1 VSESAG
7 DLPSAWAGALAAAGS
22 VPMSAAETRALAAV
36 LADWVRDALTDPVAA
51 RKAGSAVGSALIDSH
66 HTQPESLAAS
76 IAVLADHLPTE
87 IDSAVRT
94 ALYAGL
100 AAGYA
105 EGLRDRTRREQEAI
119 RIAVLDAHRTG
130 EARFR
135 AVFRG
140 AALGIGIA
148 DGEGRILE
156 INEPLARMLGR
167 DARAARGLEIS
178 SLRLPTDPPE
188 YWEHYR
194 ALLAGRRRQMT
205 GEKQF
210 VLSDGEVI
218 WARMRASSVIG
229 DDGKTAL
236 VVGLFEDI
244 TERREMTERLRH
256 QATHDPLTG
265 LPNRTLL
272 LEELAATLNFRDG
285 RAEGEDTESEDT
297 ESTESE
303 DAADADDGDGLAES
317 GSAKSGEAGEGRRIA
332 VCFLDIDG
340 FKAVNDTL
348 GHDAGDRLLIQI
360 AARLREAV
368 EPHAHPVAR
377 MGGDEFVILLPD
389 TAGPQSAIEVAERVL
404 AAIREPV
411 LLDGRELTVTG
422 SIGIVEQPVE
432 GAGPSE
438 LLRAADV
445 TLYWAK
451 AAGRDRWALFDP
463 QRNARQVARYALSQE
478 LPGALERGELFLE
491 YQPIV
496 DLADQRVR
504 SLEALVRWNHPRLG
518 LLGPGRFV
526 PLAEE
531 TGAIVALGRWVLR
544 RAVADAATWPRPP
557 EGAPVTVSVNVAVP
571 QVRDPGLVREVRD
584 ALEAGGL
591 PPARLQLEL
600 TESAVMEPGR
610 RGRPAVQRLRE
621 LADLGVRIA
630 IDDFGTGYSNLAYL
644 RRLPAHTLKIDSS
657 FVKGLIPAAVPDGGA
672 QDGSEEPIVSSLIN
686 LARAC
691 GMMVIAEGVE
701 TGAQAETLRKLGA
714 DTGQGYYF
722 SRPLPADQVPALI
735 LSGFGD
741 AGRH

>member
-7 DLPSAWAGALAAAGS
+7 ALPSAWAAALAAAGS

-36 LADWVRDALTDPVAA
+36 LAEWVGDALSDPVDS
-51 RKAGSAVGSALIDSH
+51 RKAGIAVGAALIDSH

-76 IAVLADHLPTE
+76 ITVLSDHLPTG
-87 IDSAVRT
+87 IDPAVRT

-105 EGLRDRTRREQEAI
+105 EGLRDRTRREQESI

-140 AALGIGIA
+140 AVLGIGIA

-156 INEPLARMLGR
+156 INEPLARILGL
-167 DARAARGLEIS
+167 DAKAARGLAIS
-178 SLRLPTDPPE
+178 SLRRPTDPAD
-188 YWEHYR
+188 YWDQYH

-205 GEKQF
+205 GEKAF
-210 VLSDGEVI
+210 VRPDGEVI
-218 WARMRASSVIG
+218 WARMRASTVIG

-244 TERREMTERLRH
+244 TERREMTELLRH

-265 LPNRTLL
+265 LPNRTQL
-272 LEELAATLNFRDG
+272 LEQLTATL
-285 RAEGEDTESEDT
+285 
-297 ESTESE
+297 
-303 DAADADDGDGLAES
+303 DGD
-317 GSAKSGEAGEGRRIA
+317 EASRIA

-348 GHDAGDRLLIQI
+348 GHDAGDRLLVQV
-360 AARLREAV
+360 ATRLREAV
-368 EPHAHPVAR
+368 EPQGHPVAR

-404 AAIREPV
+404 EAIRQPIV
-411 LLDGRELTVTG
+411 LDGRELTVTA
-422 SIGIVEQPVE
+422 SVGIVEQPVT

-438 LLRAADV
+438 VLRAADI

-504 SLEALVRWNHPRLG
+504 SFEALVRWNHPEHG

-526 PLAEE
+526 ALAEE
-531 TGAIVALGRWVLR
+531 TGVIVALGRWVLH
-544 RAVADAATWPRPP
+544 RAVAEAATWPRPP
-557 EGAPVTVSVNVAVP
+557 DGAPVTVSVNVAVR
-571 QVRDPGLVREVRD
+571 QVRDPGLVQEVRA
-584 ALEAGGL
+584 ALDAGGL

-600 TESAVMEPGR
+600 TESAVMEPGK

-621 LADLGVRIA
+621 LSDLGVRIA

-657 FVKGLIPAAVPDGGA
+657 FVKGLIPTAGAGDGAA
-672 QDGSEEPIVSSLIN
+672 QESSEEPIVSSLIN

-701 TGAQAETLRKLGA
+701 TAAQAETLRKLGA

-722 SRPLPADQVPALI
+722 ARPLPADQVPSVI
-735 LSGFGD
+735 LSGFGEAD
-741 AGRH
+741 RQ

>member
-1 VSESAG
+1 VSDGAG
-7 DLPSAWAGALAAAGS
+7 DLPSAWAAALAAAGA

-36 LADWVRDALTDPVAA
+36 LADWVGDALTDPVAA
-51 RKAGSAVGSALIDSH
+51 RKAGSAVGAALIDSH

-76 IAVLADHLPTE
+76 ISVLSDHLPAGV
-87 IDSAVRT
+87 DPAVRT

-100 AAGYA
+100 ASGYA

-156 INEPLARMLGR
+156 INEPLARILGR

-188 YWEHYR
+188 YWEHYE

-205 GEKQF
+205 GEKVF
-210 VLSDGEVI
+210 TGPDGEAI
-218 WARMRASSVIG
+218 WARMRASTVIG

-236 VVGLFEDI
+236 LVGLFEDI

-265 LPNRTLL
+265 LPNRTEL
-272 LEELAATLNFRDG
+272 LEQLGAIL
-285 RAEGEDTESEDT
+285 
-297 ESTESE
+297 
-303 DAADADDGDGLAES
+303 DGD
-317 GSAKSGEAGEGRRIA
+317 SASRVA

-348 GHDAGDRLLIQI
+348 GHDAGDRLLVQI

-368 EPHAHPVAR
+368 EPHGHPVAR
-377 MGGDEFVILLPD
+377 MGGDEFVILLSD
-389 TAGPQSAIEVAERVL
+389 TTGPHSAIEVAEQVL
-404 AAIREPV
+404 AAIRRPV

-422 SIGIVEQPVE
+422 SIGIVEQEVA

-504 SLEALVRWNHPRLG
+504 SFEALVRWNHPRHG

-531 TGAIVALGRWVLR
+531 TGAIVALGRWVLH

-557 EGAPVTVSVNVAVP
+557 DGAPVTVSVNVAVR
-571 QVRDPGLVREVRD
+571 QVRDPGLIGEVHA
-584 ALEAGGL
+584 ALAAADL

-600 TESAVMEPGR
+600 TESAVMEPGK

-621 LADLGVRIA
+621 LSDLGVRIA
-630 IDDFGTGYSNLAYL
+630 IDDFGTGYSNLSYL

-657 FVKGLIPAAVPDGGA
+657 FVKGLIPAGDGGEGA
-672 QDGSEEPIVSSLIN
+672 SDSSEEPIVSSLIN

-691 GMMVIAEGVE
+691 GMMVVAEGVE
-701 TGAQAETLRKLGA
+701 TAAQAEMLRKLGA

-722 SRPLPADQVPALI
+722 SRPVPAEQVPAML
-735 LSGFGD
+735 LSGFGEAD
-741 AGRH
+741 RQ

>member
-1 VSESAG
+1 MSESAG
-7 DLPSAWAGALAAAGS
+7 ALPSAWATALAAAGS

-36 LADWVRDALTDPVAA
+36 LAEWVGDALTDPVAA
-51 RKAGSAVGSALIDSH
+51 RKAGSAVGAALIDSH

-76 IAVLADHLPTE
+76 ISVLSDHLPAAL
-87 IDSAVRT
+87 DPAVRT

-119 RIAVLDAHRTG
+119 RIAVLDAHRAG

-140 AALGIGIA
+140 AVLGIGIA

-156 INEPLARMLGR
+156 INEPLARILGV

-188 YWEHYR
+188 YWEHYE
-194 ALLAGRRRQMT
+194 ALLAGRRRQMA

-210 VLSDGEVI
+210 VSSDGEVI

-229 DDGKTAL
+229 DDGRTAL
-236 VVGLFEDI
+236 MVGLFEDV

-265 LPNRTLL
+265 LPNRTEL
-272 LEELAATLNFRDG
+272 LEQLAATL
-285 RAEGEDTESEDT
+285 
-297 ESTESE
+297 
-303 DAADADDGDGLAES
+303 DGD
-317 GSAKSGEAGEGRRIA
+317 EASRIA

-348 GHDAGDRLLIQI
+348 GHDVGDRLLVQI

-389 TAGPQSAIEVAERVL
+389 TAGPHSAIEVAERVL
-404 AAIREPV
+404 AAVRRPIV
-411 LLDGRELTVTG
+411 LDGRELNVTA
-422 SIGIVEQPVE
+422 SIGIVEQPVV
-432 GAGPSE
+432 GARPSE
-438 LLRAADV
+438 VLRAADV

-451 AAGRDRWALFDP
+451 AAGRDRWALFD
-463 QRNARQVARYALSQE
+463 QHRNARQIARYALSQE

-496 DLADQRVR
+496 DLADHRVR
-504 SLEALVRWNHPRLG
+504 SFEALVRWNHPEHG

-526 PLAEE
+526 TLAEE

-557 EGAPVTVSVNVAVP
+557 DGGPVTVSVNVAVR
-571 QVRDPGLVREVRD
+571 QVRDPGLVPEVRD
-584 ALEAGGL
+584 ALAAGGL

-600 TESAVMEPGR
+600 TESAVMEPGK

-621 LADLGVRIA
+621 LSDLGVRIA

-644 RRLPAHTLKIDSS
+644 RRLPAHTLKIDAS
-657 FVKGLIPAAVPDGGA
+657 FVKGLTPPVDAGDGA
-672 QDGSEEPIVSSLIN
+672 QESSEEPIVSSLIN

-701 TGAQAETLRKLGA
+701 TAAQAETLRKLGA

-722 SRPLPADQVPALI
+722 SRPVPADQVPGMI
-735 LSGFGD
+735 LSGFGAAD
-741 AGRH
+741 RQ